1 MNAELIGKVD
11 EGPIPHGEPALWLEL
26 CIKYDVPEFGA
37 EPLPLPTFENTPS
50 TTTEEKQDE

>member
-26 CIKYDVPEFGA
+26 CTKYDVPEFGA
-37 EPLPLPTFENTPS
+37 EPLPLPTFENTP
-50 TTTEEKQDE
+50 TTDEEKQDE